1 MSISTLP
8 RLGKRL
14 LLAVFVFVLLPC
26 YVTVAQSGNRFSSQ
40 SNSAA
45 DVEAR
50 EAYLRLMAAKTV
62 KFDDFKSVFGW
73 LTESAGKEKWRKIQW
88 RHDLWDARIE
98 AAKTGKPIFI
108 WAMNGDPLGC
118 VWNNGVAGRV
128 SVFSDDTII
137 ETLNKNFIPVVDNV
151 SKSQVRQDAHGE
163 FFRKIAEQ
171 GHYRGRTIPTDTRQG
186 LYTATADGKLLVSVN
201 STQVG
206 RVQRLLGDAMRR
218 WKTTTAAERSPKFK
232 DSVATDPKF
241 TQIPPKDGLILR
253 MIARDLPRAPKAKR
267 TNLTQQNIDHVW
279 IHKEDMLAM
288 IPRPFDPEEVK
299 LDSIGLR
306 VVKVSQETIKF
317 VVYGRSSAAKPPSRE
332 TNPFTGFRIDKE
344 MGIDLVWSGAVVFDR
359 KQQKFTRFDLL
370 AAGERWGGC
379 VYNFRDNDMG
389 RSPIGFAFQVIKNV
403 ADDPT
408 PPRFYAYY

>member
-1 MSISTLP
+1 M
-8 RLGKRL
+8 
-14 LLAVFVFVLLPC
+14 
-26 YVTVAQSGNRFSSQ
+26 
-40 SNSAA
+40 
-45 DVEAR
+45 
-50 EAYLRLMAAKTV
+50 
-62 KFDDFKSVFGW
+62 
-73 LTESAGKEKWRKIQW
+73 
-88 RHDLWDARIE
+88 
-98 AAKTGKPIFI
+98 
-108 WAMNGDPLGC
+108 
-118 VWNNGVAGRV
+118 

-137 ETLNKNFIPVVDNV
+137 DTLNKNFIPVVDNV

-206 RVQRLLGDAMRR
+206 RIQRLLGDAMRR
-218 WKTTTAAERSPKFK
+218 WKTTTVAERSPKFK
-232 DSVATDPKF
+232 DTVATDPKF
-241 TQIPPKDGLILR
+241 TQTPPKDGLVLR
-253 MIARDLPRAPKAKR
+253 MIARDLPRAAKARR
-267 TNLTQQNIDHVW
+267 TDLTQQNIDHFW

-288 IPRPFDPEEVK
+288 IPEDPTKGQLVPIPKVIARRLAKFNLMDNVRGEARPFNSEQVT
-299 LDSIGLR
+299 LDNIGLK
-306 VVKVSQETIKF
+306 VVKVSEETIKF
-317 VVYGRSSAAKPPSRE
+317 VVYGRSVAAKPPTRE

-344 MGIDLVWSGAVVFDR
+344 MGTDLVWSGAVVFDR

-389 RSPIGFAFQVIKNV
+389 RSPIGFAFQVIENV
-403 ADDPT
+403 EDDPT